1 MMLLR
6 QTSILNFPRRCPH
19 TFQFTGYTGW
29 KSRIFADTADL
40 GTGVTTREDKIH
52 FCYFHPSY
60 FFLLLSGLLT
70 EIYLGGPSFLTT
82 SRRYRRGRT
91 MSYPELAFGASV

>member
-1 MMLLR
+1 LLLLR

-29 KSRIFADTADL
+29 KSRIFTDTADL

-52 FCYFHPSY
+52 FCYFH
-60 FFLLLSGLLT
+60 LSLRQAT
-70 EIYLGGPSFLTT
+70 DRKHLGGSPFLTI

-91 MSYPELAFGASV
+91 MSYPELASGASV